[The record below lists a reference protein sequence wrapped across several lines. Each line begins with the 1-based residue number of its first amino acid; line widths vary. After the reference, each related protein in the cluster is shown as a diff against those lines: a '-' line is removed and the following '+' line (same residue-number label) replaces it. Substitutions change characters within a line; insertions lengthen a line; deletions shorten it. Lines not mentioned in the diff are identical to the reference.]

1 MPKRNSTSAAAFAS
15 VAVVSLAATLTWART
30 HEIAPYPITSV
41 WPAAVRFLR
50 VDRGFPIRE
59 KDEGAGYVLFDY
71 TDGPKPCRASLELI
85 RTTDYEGRDATKMAI
100 SIPDLPH
107 RFEQMLLDK
116 LTAKIRDDQ
125 GPPAPPPRKGE
136 KPASQPDAAPPTP
149 NSASQPNQPNSGT
162 SSPDP

>member
-1 MPKRNSTSAAAFAS
+1 MPRSSWTSAAVVAS
-15 VAVVSLAATLTWART
+15 IATVSLAATVAWART

-59 KDEGAGYVLFDY
+59 KDEGSGYVLFDY

-85 RTTDYEGRDATKMAI
+85 RTTDYEGRDATKMAV

-116 LTAKIRDDQ
+116 LAAKIRDDQ

-136 KPASQPDAAPPTP
+136 KPAAQPDAAPPP
-149 NSASQPNQPNSGT
+149 NFPAQPNAGST
-162 SSPDP
+162 TSPDP